1 MTELFIQLFNM
12 SITAGWM
19 ILAVIVV
26 RFLCKRMPKTWHCFL
41 WYLVM
46 LRLLMPVSIESEWS
60 LIPNS
65 KVITEDLLY
74 SQNPADE
81 VVNINITEQMMSS
94 DGPMTDEEKQAK
106 YEAYLEKIYAEE
118 ELAQSQTDTEEMI
131 GFSSLWNEFV
141 DFITPDPGASVNPLQ
156 VLVYGASYIWL
167 FGMVFMLGYTFIS
180 YRRVVKRVKEAV
192 LLKDNIYQSEYVE
205 SPFLFGV
212 IKPRI
217 YVPFSLKGE
226 ALNCVIAH
234 ERTHIKRYDHIVRL
248 LAFLLLTIYWFQ
260 PLAWVF
266 YLLLC
271 RDMELA
277 CDEMVLKQIG
287 MDKKKLYSQTL
298 LECSVSPKKI
308 TVCPLAFGEMS
319 VKQRIK
325 NILNFRKPAVWLVA
339 GTVLLCVILVVC
351 FMTNPVNDGYGTGTT
366 KTEYSGE
373 QNGVETSDI
382 SEIENDIPD
391 VTNDMGSLTEQQIEA
406 LPEPKNLTEPPT
418 LYLTDPLSS
427 LYSEFAVQPGTYE
440 WSYQTEDGVTG
451 ISACGLHPV
460 EVAELANR
468 LNIPD
473 YNGMED
479 VIYTFGYSVM
489 PDRIEIEEYGIWAMG
504 NAEAEVLEEKVL
516 GGDMYV
522 PLKQNRIYAICAM
535 WDDSKMEE
543 RGFYGNAYYTVVTG
557 ENPQI
562 EEGSITI
569 FAHAK
574 EIIDKKAGRILI
586 SSDSDAYP
594 GAFLLDISENVY
606 DIEEIK
612 LGELMMINMK
622 DTGEMD
628 GKLPVYKAYFMKEKR
643 ELIGNEGYTLTDFTI
658 TENEPQ
664 TPKIDFSGQEP
675 FTEEV
680 NTLEGV
686 TMYMEKYK
694 STEGDVEIRNEYGKE
709 LQYGDWYDIQVQQD
723 GNWYSMPLIIDNA
736 AYHDIAYPVQDQ
748 TTSVWEVNWSYFY
761 GELPAGKYRIVKD
774 IIDLREPGDYTKY
787 YLAAEFEI
795 K

>member
-65 KVITEDLLY
+65 RVITEELLY
-74 SQNPADE
+74 SQNPVGE

-94 DGPMTDEEKQAK
+94 EGSMTDEEKLARF
-106 YEAYLEKIYAEE
+106 EAYLARAQAAEV
-118 ELAQSQTDTEEMI
+118 LSQSQSDMVETT
-131 GFSSLWNEFV
+131 GFKSGLSFLWAEFI

-167 FGMVFMLGYTFIS
+167 FGMVFMLGYIFIS
-180 YRRVVKRVKEAV
+180 YRHVVKRVEEAV
-192 LLKDNIYQSEYVE
+192 LLKDNIYQSEYVA
-205 SPFLFGV
+205 SPFVFGV
-212 IKPRI
+212 IRPRI

-226 ALNCVIAH
+226 SLDCVIAH

-248 LAFLLLTIYWFQ
+248 LAFLLLTVYWIN
-260 PLAWVF
+260 PLTWVF
-266 YLLLC
+266 YMLLC

-325 NILNFRKPAVWLVA
+325 NILNFGKPAVWLVA

-406 LPEPKNLTEPPT
+406 LSEPKNLMEPPA
-418 LYLTDPLSS
+418 LYLTNPLSS
-427 LYSEFAVQPGTYE
+427 LLSEFSVQAGTYE
-440 WSYQTEDGVTG
+440 WFYQTEDGVTG

-460 EVAELANR
+460 EAAEKADYLR
-468 LNIPD
+468 IPD

-489 PDRIEIEEYGIWAMG
+489 PDHVELEEYGIWAMG
-504 NAEAEVLEEKVL
+504 NAEAEALEEKVL

-522 PLKQNRIYAICAM
+522 PLKQNRIYAIRAV
-535 WDDSKMEE
+535 WEEDKMGE
-543 RGFYGNAYYTVVTG
+543 RGFSGNAYYTVVTG
-557 ENPQI
+557 AKEMSKD
-562 EEGSITI
+562 ETVTI
-569 FAHAK
+569 VAHAK
-574 EIIDKKAGRILI
+574 EIINRQKGRILI
-586 SSDSDAYP
+586 SSDTDEYP
-594 GAFLLDISENVY
+594 GAFYLNISENVY
-606 DIEEIK
+606 DIEKVIC
-612 LGELMMINMK
+612 GERMLIQMK
-622 DTGEMD
+622 DTGEVD
-628 GKLPVYKAYFMKEKR
+628 GRVPIYEACYM
-643 ELIGNEGYTLTDFTI
+643 
-658 TENEPQ
+658 
-664 TPKIDFSGQEP
+664 QE
-675 FTEEV
+675 ERDV
-680 NTLEGV
+680 NTLDGV
-686 TMYMEKYK
+686 AMYMEKYK
-694 STEGDVEIRNEYGKE
+694 STEGDVEIRNESGRELTYGN
-709 LQYGDWYDIQVQQD
+709 WYEIQVYQD
-723 GNWYSMPLIIDNA
+723 GNWYNMPLIIDNA
-736 AYHDIAYPVQDQ
+736 AYYDIAYTILDQ
-748 TTSVWEVNWSYFY
+748 TTSVWEINWSYFY
-761 GELPAGKYRIVKD
+761 GELPEGKYRIIKD
-774 IIDLREPGDYTKY
+774 ILDVREPGNYMKY
-787 YLAAEFEI
+787 YLATEFEI

>member
-74 SQNPADE
+74 SQNPVGE

-131 GFSSLWNEFV
+131 GFSSLWNEFD

-212 IKPRI
+212 MKPRI

-351 FMTNPVNDGYGTGTT
+351 FMTNPVNDGYGTDSTQ
-366 KTEYSGE
+366 TEYEGG
-373 QNGVETSDI
+373 QNDEETSLI
-382 SEIENDIPD
+382 LQMENDIPN
-391 VTNDMGSLTEQQIEA
+391 VANDIGDLTEQQ
-406 LPEPKNLTEPPT
+406 NLTEPPA

-427 LYSEFAVQPGTYE
+427 QYSEFFVQAGTFE

-451 ISACGLHPV
+451 ISACGLHPL
-460 EVAELANR
+460 EAAEIAEYLK
-468 LNIPD
+468 LPD

-489 PDRIEIEEYGIWAMG
+489 PDRVELKEYAIWDMG
-504 NAEAEVLEEKVL
+504 DVEAEVLEERSL
-516 GGDMYV
+516 GYDLFV
-522 PLKQNRIYAICAM
+522 ALKQNRIYEIRAV
-535 WDDSKMEE
+535 WEESKFED
-543 RGFYGNAYYTVVTG
+543 RGFYGNAYYTLVTG
-557 ENPQI
+557 EKAPV

-569 FAHAK
+569 IAHAK
-574 EIIDKKAGRILI
+574 EIIDESKGRILI
-586 SSDSDAYP
+586 SSDSDVYP
-594 GAFLLDISENVY
+594 GAFLLDIPENVY
-606 DIEEIK
+606 DIGNVK
-612 LGELMMINMK
+612 CGELMMINMK
-622 DTGEMD
+622 DTGEKD

-643 ELIGNEGYTLTDFTI
+643 ELNGNEGYTLTTDFTI
-658 TENEPQ
+658 TQNEPQ

-680 NTLEGV
+680 NTLDAV
-686 TMYMEKYK
+686 TMYMKKFK
-694 STEGDVEIRNEYGKE
+694 SPEGDVEIRNEYGKE

-736 AYHDIAYPVQDQ
+736 AYHGIAYSVQDQ

>member
-74 SQNPADE
+74 SQNPVGE

-131 GFSSLWNEFV
+131 GFSSLWNEFD

-212 IKPRI
+212 MKPRI

-351 FMTNPVNDGYGTGTT
+351 FMTNPVNDGYGTDSTQ
-366 KTEYSGE
+366 TEYEGG
-373 QNGVETSDI
+373 QNDEETSLI
-382 SEIENDIPD
+382 LQMENDIPN
-391 VTNDMGSLTEQQIEA
+391 VANDIGDLTEQQ
-406 LPEPKNLTEPPT
+406 NLTEPPA

-427 LYSEFAVQPGTYE
+427 QYSEFFVQAGTFE

-451 ISACGLHPV
+451 ISACGLHPL
-460 EVAELANR
+460 EAAEIAEYLK
-468 LNIPD
+468 LPD

-489 PDRIEIEEYGIWAMG
+489 PDRVELKEYAIWDMG
-504 NAEAEVLEEKVL
+504 DVEAEVLEERSL
-516 GGDMYV
+516 GYDLFV
-522 PLKQNRIYAICAM
+522 ALKQNRIYEIRAV
-535 WDDSKMEE
+535 WEESKFED
-543 RGFYGNAYYTVVTG
+543 RGFYGNAYYTLVTG
-557 ENPQI
+557 EKAPV

-569 FAHAK
+569 IAHAK
-574 EIIDKKAGRILI
+574 EIIDESKGRILI
-586 SSDSDAYP
+586 SSDSDVYP
-594 GAFLLDISENVY
+594 GAFLLDIPENVY
-606 DIEEIK
+606 DIGNVK
-612 LGELMMINMK
+612 CGELMMINMK
-622 DTGEMD
+622 DTGEKD

-643 ELIGNEGYTLTDFTI
+643 ELNGNEGYTLTTDFTI
-658 TENEPQ
+658 TQNEPQ

-680 NTLEGV
+680 NTLDAV
-686 TMYMEKYK
+686 TMYMKKFK
-694 STEGDVEIRNEYGKE
+694 SPEGDVEIRNEYGKE

>member
-12 SITAGWM
+12 SITTGWM

-46 LRLLMPVSIESEWS
+46 LRLLMPVTIESEWS

-65 KVITEDLLY
+65 KVITEELLY
-74 SQNPADE
+74 SQNPVGE
-81 VVNINITEQMMSS
+81 VINITEQMMSS
-94 DGPMTDEEKQAK
+94 DGPMTEEEKQAE

-118 ELAQSQTDTEEMI
+118 ELVQSQTDTEEMTF
-131 GFSSLWNEFV
+131 FSSLWNEFV
-141 DFITPDPGASVNPLQ
+141 DFITPDPRASVNPLQ
-156 VLVYGASYIWL
+156 VFVDGASYIWL
-167 FGMVFMLGYTFIS
+167 LGMAVMLGYTFIS
-180 YRRVVKRVKEAV
+180 YRRVVKRIKEAV
-192 LLKDNIYQSEYVE
+192 LLRDNIYQSECVE
-205 SPFLFGV
+205 SPFVFGM

-217 YVPFSLKGE
+217 YVSFSLKGE
-226 ALNCVIAH
+226 SLDCVIAH
-234 ERTHIKRYDHIVRL
+234 ERTHIKRCDHIVRL

-319 VKQRIK
+319 VKQRIE

-351 FMTNPVNDGYGTGTT
+351 FMTNPVNDGNRAGTT
-366 KTEYSGE
+366 QTVYEVEHSAGE
-373 QNGVETSDI
+373 TDDI
-382 SEIENDIPD
+382 TQIEGNIPD
-391 VTNDMGSLTEQQIEA
+391 VTNDMGSLTEQ
-406 LPEPKNLTEPPT
+406 
-418 LYLTDPLSS
+418 
-427 LYSEFAVQPGTYE
+427 
-440 WSYQTEDGVTG
+440 
-451 ISACGLHPV
+451 
-460 EVAELANR
+460 
-468 LNIPD
+468 
-473 YNGMED
+473 
-479 VIYTFGYSVM
+479 
-489 PDRIEIEEYGIWAMG
+489 
-504 NAEAEVLEEKVL
+504 
-516 GGDMYV
+516 
-522 PLKQNRIYAICAM
+522 
-535 WDDSKMEE
+535 
-543 RGFYGNAYYTVVTG
+543 
-557 ENPQI
+557 QI

-574 EIIDKKAGRILI
+574 EIIDKKNGRILI
-586 SSDSDAYP
+586 SSDSNAYP
-594 GAFLLDISENVY
+594 GAFLLDIPGNVY

-612 LGELMMINMK
+612 MGELMMINMK

-628 GKLPVYKAYFMKEKR
+628 GKLPVYKAFFMKEKR

-664 TPKIDFSGQEP
+664 LSKIDFSGQES

-680 NTLEGV
+680 NTLDGV
-686 TMYMEKYK
+686 TMYMEKLK
-694 STEGDVEIRNEYGKE
+694 STEGDVEIRNESGRE

-723 GNWYSMPLIIDNA
+723 GSWYSLPLIIDNA
-736 AYHDIAYPVQDQ
+736 AYQDIAYPVQDQ
-748 TTSVWEVNWSYFY
+748 STSVWEINWSYFY

-774 IIDLREPGDYTKY
+774 ITDLREPGDYTKY

-795 K
+795 Q